1 MADRHYRANTT
12 DGLAQWYRLIACL
25 AALALANCADSLEEA
40 FWNRS
45 QDTRQLMEMVK
56 AGDAS
61 AQTAL
66 GQRYEQGHGVE
77 RNRAKAVKWYQR
89 AIEQDNPLAMFL
101 LGQMYETDAQTGRDY
116 RRAASLYMRAANQG
130 HAAAQARLAQ
140 LYELGLG
147 VPQDFTAAA
156 RWYMAAAKQ
165 WKLSDHYPLGSTYAI
180 GRGDSKI
187 SSDAIRW
194 FERAAGLGVAEAQFD
209 LGLVYEVGNGVEK
222 NLEKSIGWYQKAAAQ
237 GHDRATSALLKLHG
251 TNRHNELPITMSEG
265 TTSSTGEPLN
275 LQSSSPPADREPENV
290 QTTQDKIH
298 SDKKSLSGQVFM
310 AHVASYRSI
319 KQAKAGWDQLLVD
332 HHMALHDAKMEI
344 STITLPNEGLFYR
357 VEVGPFLSLDK
368 ARALCST
375 LEARQTYCRPLERK
389 Q

>member
-12 DGLAQWYRLIACL
+12 DGLAQWFRPIACL
-25 AALALANCADSLEEA
+25 AALALANCAYSLEEA
-40 FWNRS
+40 FWNRN
-45 QDTRQLMEMVK
+45 QDTGQLMEMVK

-66 GQRYEQGHGVE
+66 GQRYELGHGVE
-77 RNRAKAVKWYQR
+77 RNRDKAVKWYQR

-101 LGQMYETDAQTGRDY
+101 LGQMYETDVQSDRDY
-116 RRAASLYMRAANQG
+116 RRAAKLYMRAADKG

-147 VPQDFTAAA
+147 VPQDFAAA
-156 RWYMAAAKQ
+156 ATWYTAAAKQ

-194 FERAAGLGVAEAQFD
+194 FERAAALGVAEAQFD
-209 LGLVYEVGNGVEK
+209 LGLAYEVGNGVEL
-222 NLEKSIGWYQKAAAQ
+222 NLEKSIGWYQKAAEQ
-237 GHDRATSALLKLHG
+237 GHDRATSALSRLHS
-251 TNRHNELPITMSEG
+251 TNQGKDPPVTMPEG

-275 LQSSSPPADREPENV
+275 LQSSSAPADREPENV
-290 QTTQDKIH
+290 QTTPDKIR
-298 SDKKSLSGQVFM
+298 SDKRSLSGQVFM
-310 AHVASYRSI
+310 AHVASYRSM
-319 KQAKAGWDQLLVD
+319 KQAQAGWDRLLVD
-332 HHMALHDAKMEI
+332 HHIALHDTKMEI
-344 STITLPNEGLFYR
+344 STITLPDEGLFYR
-357 VEVGPFLSLDK
+357 VEVGPFISLDK

-375 LEARQTYCRPLERK
+375 LKARQTYCRPLERK